1 MTNVFSGDSKDAKK
15 GRKWLVGLLEK
26 SIVEVTFT
34 KKNGTER
41 IMKCTLQED
50 YLPETVGSERKK
62 NEDAL
67 AVFDLDM
74 EDWRSFRWDS
84 IKQVNFS
91 ISENANTRLPG
102 YMDSTQFFG
111 QDFESMAP
119 GFDFIFGRR
128 KRGRL

>member
-26 SIVEVTFT
+26 NIVEVTFT
-34 KKNGTER
+34 KKDGTER
-41 IMKCTLQED
+41 IMKCTLKED
-50 YLPETVGSERKK
+50 YLPEIVGSERKK

-91 ISENANTRLPG
+91 IGE
-102 YMDSTQFFG
+102 
-111 QDFESMAP
+111 
-119 GFDFIFGRR
+119 
-128 KRGRL
+128 

>member
-34 KKNGTER
+34 KKDGTER

-50 YLPETVGSERKK
+50 YLPEIVGSERKK

-91 ISENANTRLPG
+91 IGE
-102 YMDSTQFFG
+102 
-111 QDFESMAP
+111 
-119 GFDFIFGRR
+119 
-128 KRGRL
+128 